1 MTAVDPF
8 SRVPAPLADAMR
20 ERGFT
25 QLSKIQSAVLDH
37 CAATTNL
44 RMSSETGSGKT
55 VAIGLVLADALLPAE
70 GERPARRA
78 GPAAILIT
86 PTRELAM
93 QVCGELSWL
102 FAKVPGVEV
111 EVVTGG
117 VDIRGDR
124 RRLAK
129 RPQILV
135 ATPGRL
141 LDHIRAGAV
150 DCSDVAHVV
159 LDEAD
164 QMLDMGFRDEL
175 DAIVAELPAERR
187 SHLVSATFPKAV
199 KELARRFQGESVSIQ
214 GTSLGAANQDIETY
228 AYLVSPHNL
237 YPALVNLLLLAH
249 GRRCLVFVQ
258 RRVDAAELS
267 SKLAGDGFSAL
278 PLSGDLSQ
286 AQRTRTL
293 DAFRH
298 GIVNTLIATDVAARG
313 IDVPDIATVIH
324 ADLPGDAANF
334 THRSGRTGR
343 AGRKGQSLLLVPHR
357 AERRVEMLLREA
369 KVEATWTQVPSP
381 KQVRKAL
388 AKRLRRQLHLRLMID
403 AARSEAEAARAE
415 LDEGEGEGVEREP
428 VEIEIEGAAEL
439 DGPELEPIGEAEL
452 EYAAKLLGDHDPQR
466 LVATLLAMATPQL
479 PREPMAPGP
488 APARD
493 DRRGPRDR
501 NDRFERGGDRPERFD
516 RGDRSERPRGRER
529 GSAQDGGPYVK
540 FEINWGQHSG
550 ATPGRI
556 LAHVCR
562 RGGITSQAI
571 GAVEIGRRSTHFAV
585 AEDVA
590 ADFAAKAA
598 APDKRDPKLHI
609 RRVD

>member
-1 MTAVDPF
+1 MSVADPF
-8 SRVPAPLADAMR
+8 AAVPAPLAAAMR

-25 QLSKIQSAVLDH
+25 QLTKIQAAVLER
-37 CAATTNL
+37 CATGEPVNL
-44 RMSSETGSGKT
+44 RISSETGSGKT
-55 VAIGLVLADALLPAE
+55 LAIGLVLADALIPESGA
-70 GERPARRA
+70 RPKRA

-93 QVCGELSWL
+93 QVCAELTWL
-102 FAKVPGVEV
+102 FAGVGGVEV

-124 RRLAK
+124 KRLAR

-150 DCSDVAHVV
+150 DCRDVAHVV

-175 DAIVAELPAERR
+175 DAIVAELPDERR
-187 SHLVSATFPKAV
+187 SHLVSATFPPAV
-199 KELARRFQGESVSIQ
+199 RQLAKRFQGEAARIE
-214 GTSLGAANQDIETY
+214 GTSLGAPNQDIDTT

-237 YPALVNLLLLAH
+237 YAALVNLLLLAH
-249 GRRCLVFVQ
+249 GRRCLVFVK

-286 AQRTRTL
+286 VQRTRTL
-293 DAFRH
+293 EAFKH

-324 ADLPGDAANF
+324 ADLPSDAANY

-343 AGRKGQSLLLVPHR
+343 AGRKGASLLLVPHR
-357 AERRVEMLLREA
+357 AERRVRALLREA
-369 KVEATWTQVPSP
+369 KVEADWATVPSP
-381 KQVRKAL
+381 KQVRKSV
-388 AKRLRRQLHLRLMID
+388 AKRLRRELHGRL
-403 AARSEAEAARAE
+403 SEGPAY
-415 LDEGEGEGVEREP
+415 
-428 VEIEIEGAAEL
+428 

-452 EYAAKLLGDHDPQR
+452 EYAAKLLADHDPQQ
-466 LVATLLAMATPQL
+466 LVATLLAMATPAL
-479 PREPMAPGP
+479 PREPMGPEPGP
-488 APARD
+488 ERE
-493 DRRGPRDR
+493 RFVRDR
-501 NDRFERGGDRPERFD
+501 PD
-516 RGDRSERPRGRER
+516 RGRER
-529 GSAQDGGPYVK
+529 DSGGYVR
-540 FEINWGQHSG
+540 FEINWGKHGG
-550 ATPGRI
+550 ATPGRL

-562 RGGITSQAI
+562 RGGITSRSI
-571 GAVEIGRRSTHFAV
+571 GPVEIGRRSSQFAV
-585 AEDVA
+585 AQDVA
-590 ADFAAKAA
+590 EDFADKVA
-598 APDKRDPKLHI
+598 APDARDPKLHI
-609 RRVD
+609 RRINFDSN

>member
-1 MTAVDPF
+1 MSEVDPF
-8 SRVPAPLADAMR
+8 FAVPAPLAAAMR

-25 QLSKIQSAVLDH
+25 QLTKIQAAVLEHRQAPESDPEAESDSQT
-37 CAATTNL
+37 AAVNL

-55 VAIGLVLADALLPAE
+55 IAIGLVLADSLLQPSATGKRKGPLALV
-70 GERPARRA
+70 
-78 GPAAILIT
+78 IT
-86 PTRELAM
+86 PTRELAV

-102 FAKVPGVEV
+102 YEQVRGIEID
-111 EVVTGG
+111 VVTGG

-124 RRLAK
+124 RRLAR

-141 LDHIRAGAV
+141 LDHIRAGAL
-150 DCSDVAHVV
+150 DCSEVAHVV

-164 QMLDMGFRDEL
+164 RMLDMGFRDEL
-175 DAIVAELPAERR
+175 DAIVAELPEQRR
-187 SHLVSATFPKAV
+187 SHLVSATFPRAV
-199 KELARRFQGESVSIQ
+199 KDLARRFQGQSVRIE
-214 GTSLGAANQDIETY
+214 GTSLGAPNQGIETT

-249 GRRCLVFVQ
+249 GRRCLVFVK

-293 DAFRH
+293 EAFRH

-324 ADLPGDAANF
+324 ADIPEDAASY

-343 AGRKGQSLLLVPHR
+343 AGRKGASLLLVPHR
-357 AERRVEMLLREA
+357 AERRVRALLHEA
-369 KVEATWTQVPSP
+369 KVDANWSQLPSP
-381 KQVRKAL
+381 QQVRKTI
-388 AKRLRRQLHLRLMID
+388 AKRLRRELHARL
-403 AARSEAEAARAE
+403 SGAEH
-415 LDEGEGEGVEREP
+415 
-428 VEIEIEGAAEL
+428 

-452 EYAAKLLGDHDPQR
+452 DYAAKLLGDHDPQR
-466 LVATLLAMATPQL
+466 LVATLLAMAAPKL
-479 PREPMAPGP
+479 PREPMGPEP
-488 APARD
+488 APAEQLRA
-493 DRRGPRDR
+493 
-501 NDRFERGGDRPERFD
+501 
-516 RGDRSERPRGRER
+516 RGDRRDRGERVRGRDHDPNR
-529 GSAQDGGPYVK
+529 AFVR
-540 FEINWGQHSG
+540 FEINWGEHGG
-550 ATPGRI
+550 ATPGRL

-562 RGGITSQAI
+562 RGGITSRSI
-571 GAVEIGRRSTHFAV
+571 GPVKIGRRSSQFEV

-590 ADFAAKAA
+590 DAFASKVA
-598 APDKRDPKLHI
+598 APDSRDPKLHI
-609 RRVD
+609 RRVAFSH

>member
-1 MTAVDPF
+1 MTDVDPF
-8 SRVPAPLADAMR
+8 SAVPAPLAAAMR

-25 QLSKIQSAVLDH
+25 QLTKIQAAVLEH
-37 CAATTNL
+37 RRAGPVNL

-55 VAIGLVLADALLPAE
+55 LAIGLVLADALIPE
-70 GERPARRA
+70 PGTKTKRA

-93 QVCGELSWL
+93 QVCSELTWL
-102 FAKVPGVEV
+102 FEQVPGVEA

-124 RRLAK
+124 KRLAK

-141 LDHIRAGAV
+141 LDHIRTRAV

-164 QMLDMGFRDEL
+164 QLLDMGFRDEL

-187 SHLVSATFPKAV
+187 SHLVSATFPRAV
-199 KELARRFQGESVSIQ
+199 KELAKRFQGEAVRLE
-214 GTSLGAANQDIETY
+214 GTSLGTPNQDIETT
-228 AYLVSPHNL
+228 AYLVSPHNV
-237 YPALVNLLLLAH
+237 YAALVNLLLLTH
-249 GRRCLVFVQ
+249 GRRCLVFVR

-267 SKLAGDGFSAL
+267 SQLAGDGFSAL

-293 DAFRH
+293 EAFRH

-324 ADLPGDAANF
+324 ADLPSDAANY

-343 AGRKGQSLLLVPHR
+343 AGRKGASLLLVPHR
-357 AERRVEMLLREA
+357 AERRVRMLLHEA
-369 KVEATWTQVPSP
+369 KVEAQWASVPLP
-381 KQVRKAL
+381 KQVRKAV
-388 AKRLRRQLHLRLMID
+388 AKRLRRELHARLLASPHAGAD
-403 AARSEAEAARAE
+403 GREAAAEA
-415 LDEGEGEGVEREP
+415 GEEALQPASPHAGADGEAVPEY
-428 VEIEIEGAAEL
+428 

-452 EYAAKLLGDHDPQR
+452 EYAAKLLADHDPR
-466 LVATLLAMATPQL
+466 LVVATLLAMATPTL
-479 PREPMAPGP
+479 PREPMGP
-488 APARD
+488 AQDEPRAPRAAG
-493 DRRGPRDR
+493 RETFRDR
-501 NDRFERGGDRPERFD
+501 GERV
-516 RGDRSERPRGRER
+516 RGRD
-529 GSAQDGGPYVK
+529 GHPGGPYVR
-540 FEINWGQHSG
+540 FEINWGEHGG
-550 ATPGRI
+550 ATPGRL
-556 LAHVCR
+556 LAHACR
-562 RGGITSQAI
+562 RGGITSQSI
-571 GAVEIGRRSTHFAV
+571 GSVKIGRRSSEFEV

-590 ADFAAKAA
+590 DTFANKVAK
-598 APDKRDPKLHI
+598 PDSRDPKLHI
-609 RRVD
+609 RRIEFDAQG

>member
-1 MTAVDPF
+1 MTDADPF
-8 SRVPAPLADAMR
+8 TAVPAPLAAAMR

-25 QLSKIQSAVLDH
+25 QLTKIQEAVLEH
-37 CAATTNL
+37 CDTGGEGDTNGEGDAGEAKTRGANL

-55 VAIGLVLADALLPAE
+55 IAIGLVLADALIPEPGA
-70 GERPARRA
+70 RPKRA

-93 QVCGELSWL
+93 QVCAELTWL
-102 FAKVPGVEV
+102 FAQVPGVAV

-117 VDIRGDR
+117 IDIRGDR
-124 RRLAK
+124 KRLAR

-150 DCSDVAHVV
+150 DCRDVAHVV

-175 DAIVAELPAERR
+175 DAIVAELPPERR
-187 SHLVSATFPKAV
+187 SHLVSATFPRAV
-199 KELARRFQGESVSIQ
+199 KDLAKRFQGESVRLE
-214 GTSLGAANQDIETY
+214 GTRLGAANQDIETS

-237 YPALVNLLLLAH
+237 YAALVNLLLLAH

-286 AQRTRTL
+286 SQRTRTL
-293 DAFRH
+293 EAFRH

-324 ADLPGDAANF
+324 ADIPSDAANY

-343 AGRKGQSLLLVPHR
+343 AGRKGASLLLVPHR
-357 AERRVEMLLREA
+357 AERRVRMLLRDA
-369 KVEATWTQVPSP
+369 KVDATWSQVPSP
-381 KQVRKAL
+381 KQVRKSL
-388 AKRLRRQLHLRLMID
+388 AKRLRREIHGRLT
-403 AARSEAEAARAE
+403 
-415 LDEGEGEGVEREP
+415 EGP
-428 VEIEIEGAAEL
+428 AY

-452 EYAAKLLGDHDPQR
+452 DYANKLLTDHDPQQ
-466 LVATLLAMATPQL
+466 LVATLLAMASPKL
-479 PREPMAPGP
+479 PREPMGP
-488 APARD
+488 APAPARAD
-493 DRRGPRDR
+493 GRQQRG
-501 NDRFERGGDRPERFD
+501 ERGER
-516 RGDRSERPRGRER
+516 RER
-529 GSAQDGGPYVK
+529 GERVRGRNIDPDVGFVR
-540 FEINWGQHSG
+540 FEINWGEFGG
-550 ATPGRI
+550 ATPGRL

-562 RGGITSQAI
+562 RGGITSRSI
-571 GAVEIGRRSTHFAV
+571 GPVKIGRRSSQFAV

-590 ADFAAKAA
+590 DDFADKVA

-609 RRVD
+609 RRINFDAC